1 MNRRGSHE
9 FWRNLSVLSVQRNWK
24 AAILRKNGRKVA
36 TTKSWSNEHV
46 SGHATMQGHVLS
58 VLLIFG
64 RRLRSALSVTPNCQG
79 SQLPSISS
87 QWQSG
92 FVRIFLAAQQT
103 VMLNKSFLRV
113 MASGCCTSE
122 NLLHERLGWK
132 MVWSS
137 WQPLGG
143 WVFITG
149 MLEEGRWSIN
159 LWASPV
165 F

>member
-1 MNRRGSHE
+1 
-9 FWRNLSVLSVQRNWK
+9 
-24 AAILRKNGRKVA
+24 
-36 TTKSWSNEHV
+36 
-46 SGHATMQGHVLS
+46 

-92 FVRIFLAAQQT
+92 YVRIFLVAQQT
-103 VMLNKSFLRV
+103 VMLNKSF
-113 MASGCCTSE
+113 SGCCTSE

-132 MVWSS
+132 MVWNS
-137 WQPLGG
+137 WQPLDG
-143 WVFITG
+143 WVFING